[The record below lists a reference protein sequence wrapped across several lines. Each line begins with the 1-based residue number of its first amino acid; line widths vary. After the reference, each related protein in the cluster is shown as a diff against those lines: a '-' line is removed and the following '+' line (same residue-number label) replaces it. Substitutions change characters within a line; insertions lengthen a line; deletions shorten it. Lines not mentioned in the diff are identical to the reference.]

1 MLKFSRAA
9 AGAGIALTSVLLL
22 GACATGGTSDGTSGS
37 ELTIVSTEPSTG
49 FDPATAVTQ
58 ASLRVMELMY
68 DTLIDYD
75 QDNNLIP
82 MIAESWTLSDD
93 DLTYDFVIRDNA
105 KFSDGSAITADDV
118 QYSIERAAASEALK
132 ASLAVVSSMTVVS
145 PTEIQITLSEP
156 SRVFLN
162 ALASTGSAA
171 ILSKAAVE
179 ADPDYFIVP
188 TVTSGPWSMEENVPK
203 SHATLIANPNYWN
216 AGLPAIKKI
225 TYTYS
230 TDTTA
235 NASALET
242 GTADMTYNM
251 KPADAVRLKKAGS
264 IQYFEA
270 PSPGIIMWGLDKSK
284 PPFSDVNVRQAVAYL
299 APRADRLETCWSG
312 IGPVSYGDLIY
323 EGNPLYVKG
332 EQRFDVPQ
340 DEALKTAGDLLDK
353 AGWVMGSD
361 GVRVSSGV
369 DGLADGTPFAVT
381 VPYENTWQQ
390 AQCNTETLQQD
401 LKPLGIDI
409 TPQAYDSAS
418 FYTDVAA
425 DKFEMYHA
433 GNNYATEDAY
443 FSQSL
448 TCDGSVTNL
457 IAKWCNPDVD
467 ALIKQAQAT
476 SDITEAADLYRQVQ
490 DIVLDEQPMITTG
503 AQYAVI
509 GTSNNLQGYYPRA
522 DASNRGLIYATL
534 TQ

>member
-1 MLKFSRAA
+1 
-9 AGAGIALTSVLLL
+9 LLL
-22 GACATGGTSDGTSGS
+22 GACAAGGSSDGDSSAS
-37 ELTIVSTEPSTG
+37 EFTIVSTEPSSG

-82 MIAESWTLSDD
+82 MIAESWTVSDD
-93 DLTYDFVIRDNA
+93 GLTYDFVIRSNA
-105 KFSDGSAITADDV
+105 KFSDGSTITADDV

-132 ASLAVVSSMTVVS
+132 ASLSDVSGMTVVS
-145 PTEIQITLSEP
+145 PTEIQVTLTTP
-156 SRVFLN
+156 SRIFLN

-179 ADPDYFIVP
+179 ADPDYFVLP
-188 TVTSGPWSMEENVPK
+188 TATSGPWSLEENIPK
-203 SHATLIANPNYWN
+203 SHATLIANPDYWN
-216 AGLPAIKKI
+216 TGLPAIKKI

-235 NASALET
+235 NASAVET

-251 KPADAVRLKKAGS
+251 KPADAVRLQKAGS

-332 EQRFDVPQ
+332 EQRFDLSQ
-340 DEALKTAGDLLDK
+340 ADALKKAGKLLDQ

-361 GVRVSSGV
+361 GVRASSGV

-381 VPYENTWQQ
+381 VPYENTWAQ
-390 AQCNTETLQQD
+390 AQCNTETLQAD
-401 LKPLGIDI
+401 LKPLGIAI

-443 FSQSL
+443 FSQSF

-457 IAKWCNPDVD
+457 IAKWCNPQVD
-467 ALIKQAQAT
+467 ALIAQAQAT
-476 SDITEAADLYRQVQ
+476 SDLTEAADLYRQVQ
-490 DIVLDEQPMITTG
+490 DIILDEQPMITTG

-509 GTSNNLQGYYPRA
+509 GTSTKLEGYYPRA

-534 TQ
+534 AP